1 MTMMNAKRFTAAAT
15 ALLLGAC
22 ATAVP
27 PSPSGGGTAFT
38 IGFDARIGDKAAK
51 CGETYAGVGASA
63 ASIILQD
70 FRIYISEVRLIAADG
85 SEVPLQLTPDNQ
97 WQNDK
102 VALLDFENASGNC
115 NGNAPM
121 NTAVRG
127 TAPAGDYKGV
137 VFKIGVPFEM
147 NHKDP
152 TLASAPLNYSGLTWP
167 WRIGYKFI
175 TIDLETAGKAG
186 AAPAAQQGG
195 MHAMAASGFSIHLGS
210 TDCGDGS
217 PMTAPTAPSANSNR
231 PEYRLTAF
239 NPASQKVVLDLGAL
253 LAKTDVTVNAPQ
265 SASGCMSFVDDDDCI
280 ALMDRLGLS
289 FRGKAT
295 SGQHFVRV
303 G

>member
-1 MTMMNAKRFTAAAT
+1 
-15 ALLLGAC
+15 
-22 ATAVP
+22 
-27 PSPSGGGTAFT
+27 
-38 IGFDARIGDKAAK
+38 
-51 CGETYAGVGASA
+51 
-63 ASIILQD
+63 
-70 FRIYISEVRLIAADG
+70 
-85 SEVPLQLTPDNQ
+85 
-97 WQNDK
+97 
-102 VALLDFENASGNC
+102 
-115 NGNAPM
+115 
-121 NTAVRG
+121 
-127 TAPAGDYKGV
+127 
-137 VFKIGVPFEM
+137 
-147 NHKDP
+147 
-152 TLASAPLNYSGLTWP
+152 
-167 WRIGYKFI
+167 
-175 TIDLETAGKAG
+175 
-186 AAPAAQQGG
+186 

-217 PMTAPTAPSANSNR
+217 PMTAPTAPCANSNR